1 MRWFN
6 LAFPTDT
13 TAEAVLQFTR
23 SLSMRRRYGLLG
35 TADPVV
41 AELVVT
47 KTAATWRL
55 GFADREEAQ
64 VVGPLRA
71 ALPAVRLTP
80 LDDRPLD
87 VDAAWELRTNTGR
100 RPLSADDPEQL
111 VAALLA
117 SLQDLRAGE
126 QVILSWLVGPWLH
139 RSVVRVTPK
148 RADQTVFDVGR
159 LLVDHEQARALRDKQ
174 REPVYGVVGRIGV
187 KAKGV
192 GRQQRLR
199 QRVVGA
205 LQLTRSSGVGIQ
217 RRWLPTW
224 WSLRGLRHLQRPFIG
239 WPCILNAEE
248 LAAVLAWPIGNP
260 DLPNIIYGGGRVLPP
275 VRGSLARTG
284 VRLTG
289 RATYPGRET
298 LVGLTAEA
306 ALMHTVIT
314 GPTGSGKSHL
324 ICSLAL
330 QDAAA
335 GSSVIVLDPSAKT
348 DLCRLVAERLPEDRL
363 AETVILDPTSSRPVG
378 FNSLAGDP
386 AQAVDAVLHIL
397 QEIFASSWGQ
407 RTADVLFHGLTTL
420 ARTPGMTL
428 VDLVPLLTNTGF
440 RRKLVAAAG
449 QDDVLGLAGFWHGY
463 EGYSEAERATV
474 IGPSLNKLRSFTSR
488 AAVRGI
494 IGQSAGYDLSEP
506 FFKPRIV
513 LVSLAPGSIGSEAAQ
528 LLGSLLLSTLWTAA
542 QRRSRL
548 APERR
553 RPVLVYL
560 DEFQTVLR
568 LQDLGDA
575 LVQARGLGVGF
586 VLAHQHRAQ
595 LSPTIRSAVDG
606 NARSKIAFQSGHE
619 DGTALAKLLG
629 GNLKPEDFQALER
642 YETYQALVV
651 EGRTT
656 APMSVVTLPLA
667 QPLRPYDEVREIS
680 AQRYG
685 LERSAVDAQLL
696 ERRQGGST
704 EGPIGA
710 KRRGGSS

>member
-1 MRWFN
+1 MRWFT
-6 LAFPTDT
+6 LAFPSETS
-13 TAEAVLQFTR
+13 AEAVLQFTR

-35 TADPVV
+35 SADAVV
-41 AELVVT
+41 AELIVT
-47 KTAATWRL
+47 KAIVSWRL

-64 VVGPLRA
+64 IVGPLRA
-71 ALPAVRLTP
+71 AFPALRLTA
-80 LDDRPLD
+80 LEGRSLQ

-100 RPLSADDPEQL
+100 RPLSASDPEQL
-111 VAALLA
+111 VVGLLA
-117 SLQDLRAGE
+117 SLQDLRDKE
-126 QVILSWLVGPWLH
+126 QVILSWLIGPWLH

-148 RADQTVFDVGR
+148 PADQSVLDFGN

-187 KAKGV
+187 IAKNA
-192 GRQQRLR
+192 GRQQQLR

-205 LQLTRSSGVGIQ
+205 LQLTRSAGVGLE
-217 RRWLPTW
+217 RRWLPNW
-224 WSLRGLRHLQRPFIG
+224 WSVRAMRGLHQPFIS

-248 LAAVLAWPIGNP
+248 LAAVLGWPIGNP
-260 DLPNIIYGGGRVLPP
+260 DLPNIVYSGGRVLPP
-275 VRGSLARTG
+275 VRGSLSGPG
-284 VRLTG
+284 VRVTG

-306 ALMHTVIT
+306 GLMHSIIT

-335 GSSVIVLDPSAKT
+335 GRSVIVLDPSVKA
-348 DLCRLVAERLPEDRL
+348 DLCRQIAERLPEERR
-363 AETVILDPTSSRPVG
+363 AETIILDPTSNRPVG
-378 FNSLAGDP
+378 FNPLAGDP
-386 AQAVDAVLHIL
+386 AQAVDGVLHVL
-397 QEIFASSWGQ
+397 QELFASSWGQ

-420 ARTPGMTL
+420 ARTSGMTL

-440 RRKLVAAAG
+440 RRKLVGAAG

-463 EGYSEAERATV
+463 ENYSESERAAV

-494 IGQSAGYDLSEP
+494 IGQSSGYDLSEP
-506 FFKPRIV
+506 FFRPRIL

-548 APERR
+548 VPERR
-553 RPVLVYL
+553 RPVFIYL

-575 LVQARGLGVGF
+575 LVQSRGLGVGF
-586 VLAHQHRAQ
+586 VLAHQNRTQ
-595 LSPTIRSAVDG
+595 LNPTIRSAVDG

-629 GNLKPEDFQALER
+629 GNLKPEDFLALER

-651 EGRTT
+651 NGRTT
-656 APMSVVTLPLA
+656 APMSVVTLPLG
-667 QPLRPYDEVREIS
+667 QLLRSYDEVRDIS

-696 ERRQGGST
+696 ERRQSAPSA
-704 EGPIGA
+704 GPIGA
-710 KRRGGSS
+710 KRRGGTS